1 MILRQIFKDDVKY
14 YIKQLRLSQ
23 EKLAELFGLSTNYID
38 KIEKT
43 NRKSTIDTIEKVA
56 NGFNMGIMALSDS
69 VNKID
74 IYKVIRK
81 NIKNTGN

>member
-23 EKLAELFGLSTNYID
+23 EKLAELFGLSANYIG
-38 KIEKT
+38 KIERT

-56 NGFNMGIMALSDS
+56 YGFNIGIIALSDS